1 MTTYSIKTFDDLTGV
16 DVYHILKAR
25 SQVFVVEQQ
34 CPYQD
39 MDELDFDCLHL
50 VAHENDALVG
60 YCRIIP
66 PKVNTLYTQ
75 DDIAKAA
82 IGRVLVLPEYR
93 GKAIAQQIM
102 NTAIKHCRKKYGKK
116 PIVIAAQTYLIDFY
130 TSLGFEP
137 VGERFLEDNIE
148 HILMVLH
155 LKKPKPPKV
164 KGETNKSAVI
174 LQILLLVMSVLFVAG
189 VVYLMV

>member
-1 MTTYSIKTFDDLTGV
+1 MFSDHK
-16 DVYHILKAR
+16 
-25 SQVFVVEQQ
+25 VFVVEQQ